1 MTTKPELPDHIQ
13 TALIVILNYLYAE
26 EQRHYEE
33 EQTVSHIFHSLRS
46 VAEWMEY
53 EPE

>member
-1 MTTKPELPDHIQ
+1 MTTKPELPLHIEV
-13 TALIVILNYLYAE
+13 ALTVLLEYLYAE

-33 EQTVSHIFHSLRS
+33 EQTTGHIFHSLRT
-46 VAEWMEY
+46 VAEWIGW